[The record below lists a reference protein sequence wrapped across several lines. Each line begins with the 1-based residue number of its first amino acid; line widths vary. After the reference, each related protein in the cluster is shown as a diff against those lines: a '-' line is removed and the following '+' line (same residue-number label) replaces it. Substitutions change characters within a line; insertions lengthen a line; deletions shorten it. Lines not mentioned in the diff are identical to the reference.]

1 MNIDSIRRAASIAR
15 YHDRRVNDCMASIIK
30 IVEEH
35 KTNMLSDD
43 YIVDLECSANNIWYH
58 RNIAEQ
64 VREAIR
70 EMLKPGD

>member
-1 MNIDSIRRAASIAR
+1 M
-15 YHDRRVNDCMASIIK
+15 NDCMASIIK
-30 IVEEH
+30 IVEQHE
-35 KTNMLSDD
+35 TNMLSDD

-70 EMLKPGD
+70 EMLRP